1 MIFMDTILENIEKGR
16 EVDDDKF
23 VSLKVEE
30 IRENLRNII
39 NKEIAKQSEK
49 NVRKEN
55 EKKKAEYETSI
66 PKENERKE
74 KSEDEGNDRNEDRR
88 DSVIIESILNRISNQ
103 IDNTNLR
110 TNNNSRNYNAPNSG
124 LSRRDYNGRNNNG
137 NDKRNETLNR
147 GRRSRGL
154 CKYFDKGGCR
164 NGRNCRFEHPE
175 ICNEWYEHGR
185 CKGVNGECEMAH
197 PNICSKYIK
206 REPCTYRDCLY
217 MHPRG
222 MKKANH
228 REERN
233 DTQRHSERKPNRG
246 RTDNNFRSDNKF
258 FHQEQ
263 YRGRQRIDRTTT
275 ERELQQRIEMLEEEV
290 RAFRMVRRGSRVGYY
305 I

>member
-1 MIFMDTILENIEKGR
+1 
-16 EVDDDKF
+16 
-23 VSLKVEE
+23 
-30 IRENLRNII
+30 
-39 NKEIAKQSEK
+39 
-49 NVRKEN
+49 
-55 EKKKAEYETSI
+55 
-66 PKENERKE
+66 
-74 KSEDEGNDRNEDRR
+74 
-88 DSVIIESILNRISNQ
+88 
-103 IDNTNLR
+103 
-110 TNNNSRNYNAPNSG
+110 
-124 LSRRDYNGRNNNG
+124 
-137 NDKRNETLNR
+137 
-147 GRRSRGL
+147 
-154 CKYFDKGGCR
+154 
-164 NGRNCRFEHPE
+164 
-175 ICNEWYEHGR
+175 
-185 CKGVNGECEMAH
+185 
-197 PNICSKYIK
+197 
-206 REPCTYRDCLY
+206 